1 MTHRNYRIKLTRQAS
16 KDIQKLT
23 PKLQNK
29 LKDILRNKI
38 AVAPEAGK
46 PLTGQLKGYY
56 SVRLNIQD
64 RIVYRVEKEDCVV
77 IVVRAKTHYGE

>member
-1 MTHRNYRIKLTRQAS
+1 MNRTTYTIKLTKQAS

-23 PKLQNK
+23 PKLQSK

-38 AVAPEAGK
+38 AVTPEAGK

-64 RIVYRVEKEDCVV
+64 RIVYRIEQAECVV

>member
-1 MTHRNYRIKLTRQAS
+1 MTRRNYRIKLTRQAS

-29 LKDILRNKI
+29 LKDILRYKI

-64 RIVYRVEKEDCVV
+64 RIVYRVEKEECVV

>member
-1 MTHRNYRIKLTRQAS
+1 MTRRNYRIKLTRQAS

-38 AVAPEAGK
+38 AVAPETGK
-46 PLTGQLKGYY
+46 PLTGRLKGYY